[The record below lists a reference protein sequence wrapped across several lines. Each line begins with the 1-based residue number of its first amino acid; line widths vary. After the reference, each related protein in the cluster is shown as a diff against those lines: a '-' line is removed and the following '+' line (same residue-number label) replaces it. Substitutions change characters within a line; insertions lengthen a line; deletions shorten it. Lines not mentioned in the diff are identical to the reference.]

1 MITFITVVF
10 LLLFYIV
17 MLVSEVPFFLV
28 VISGIPFAFF
38 VYFGVFALDF
48 NESRYPRYCY
58 LSYKQF
64 KHFRLVNPSR
74 FIYNEDGRN
83 KLYFRDN
90 GEKRIQIKFHF
101 ISLIKFYIM
110 KIVEKRMAKKEERN
124 KNILVVLQTVQGDI
138 NSLKN
143 KAVEEIEDANNIMK
157 TVRQNESNK

>member
-1 MITFITVVF
+1 MIAFITAVF
-10 LLLFYIV
+10 LLLFYII

-28 VISGIPFAFF
+28 IISGIPFAFF

-48 NESRYPRYCY
+48 NESHYPRYCY

-64 KHFRLVNPSR
+64 KHFSLVNPSR
-74 FIYNEDGRN
+74 FIYNEDGN

-90 GEKRIQIKFHF
+90 GGKRIQIKFHF

-110 KIVEKRMAKKEERN
+110 KIIEKRMAKKEERN

-138 NSLKN
+138 NHLKN
-143 KAVEEIEDANNIMK
+143 KATEEVKDANNIMK

>member
-10 LLLFYIV
+10 LILFYIV
-17 MLVSEVPFFLV
+17 MLSFEVPFFLV
-28 VISGIPFAFF
+28 VISGIPFALF

-74 FIYNEDGRN
+74 FIYNEDGN

-124 KNILVVLQTVQGDI
+124 KNILIVLQCVQGDI
-138 NSLKN
+138 NRLKD
-143 KAVEEIEDANNIMK
+143 KATEEVKDANNIMK

>member
-1 MITFITVVF
+1 MIAFITVVF

-38 VYFGVFALDF
+38 IYFGVSTLDF

-74 FIYNEDGRN
+74 FIYNEDGN

-124 KNILVVLQTVQGDI
+124 KNILIVLQCVQGDI
-138 NSLKN
+138 NRLKD
-143 KAVEEIEDANNIMK
+143 KATEEVKDANNIMK

>member
-10 LLLFYIV
+10 LILFYIV
-17 MLVSEVPFFLV
+17 MLSFEVPFFLV
-28 VISGIPFAFF
+28 VISGIPFALF

-74 FIYNEDGRN
+74 FIYNEDGN

-124 KNILVVLQTVQGDI
+124 KNILIVLQCVQGDI
-138 NSLKN
+138 NRLKD
-143 KAVEEIEDANNIMK
+143 KATEEVKDANNMMK
-157 TVRQNESNK
+157 TVRKNESNK

>member
-1 MITFITVVF
+1 MIIFITVVF
-10 LLLFYIV
+10 LILFYIV
-17 MLVSEVPFFLV
+17 MLSFEVPFFLV
-28 VISGIPFAFF
+28 VISGIPFALF

-74 FIYNEDGRN
+74 FIYNEDGN

-124 KNILVVLQTVQGDI
+124 KNILIVLQCVQGDI
-138 NSLKN
+138 NRLKD
-143 KAVEEIEDANNIMK
+143 KATEEVKDANNIMK